1 MADVTKVSN
10 ELVLTG
16 GYSDGIDRTL
26 TLANPKATVT
36 AAEINALSELN
47 TTNSLQSGF
56 LGYKKAT
63 RRKITTI
70 VYDLS

>member
-1 MADVTKVSN
+1 MADITKQSY
-10 ELVLTG
+10 ELILTA

-26 TLANPKATVT
+26 TLTNPKATVT

-47 TTNSLQSGF
+47 TTNSLQTGF

-70 VYDLS
+70 DYDLS